1 VVKSQ
6 AVIKLSPVQL
16 PAHFKR
22 LECNTN
28 LNLPPLNWLTTSH
41 SSHGLHQA
49 LYQSAGFASFRLGQ
63 MFPDCVGEVDVVSD
77 AENIKQLLKLPY
89 SAQSA
94 ICPSA
99 LGSPLRGRTSVW
111 PPPPSL
117 CARRA

>member
-63 MFPDCVGEVDVVSD
+63 MFPDKEI
-77 AENIKQLLKLPY
+77 NM
-89 SAQSA
+89 
-94 ICPSA
+94 
-99 LGSPLRGRTSVW
+99 GSR
-111 PPPPSL
+111 
-117 CARRA
+117 